1 MRMKLFLSLSLS
13 LVFLFGIAT
22 SVYAQSDSISN
33 VYTLGEIS
41 VFGTKSGKLLTNKV
55 NETQFLEFNKVNL
68 TEAANLLP
76 GLTITGGGGE
86 RNEGQIFLRGF
97 GSLQTPIFYDGI
109 PIYVPYDGNVD
120 INRFTT
126 FDLSQIT
133 VSKGLTSILYGPNT
147 MGGAINLVS
156 RKPVKA
162 FEVTGISG
170 LKLSGEG
177 LNGHN
182 LSANIGTRQEK
193 FYLLGS
199 LSYLDNAF
207 LSLPK
212 KFTAGTNEDG
222 GRRENSDT
230 EDFKFSAKAGY
241 TPNATDEYSLN
252 VIVQNAEKGIPIGVN
267 GNALY
272 RRYPEYNKNSV
283 YYRSKTV
290 LGKTTSMSITAFYDK
305 FYNIMGQYDDAGY
318 ILQNKNNAFQS
329 VYDDYS
335 AGGSANFSSSYFN
348 NNLLKLSL
356 YEKYDSHKEHNADI
370 AENTATGQLAKT
382 GEPIQEYLDNTV
394 SVGLE
399 DVYSLNESID
409 LIAGINYSYRG
420 NNQAQEYGT
429 HYLTG
434 EKNVAWNFPTG
445 SDDAFNYQLAAVYTP
460 VENHEISLSASRKS
474 RFATQKERYSS
485 RFGTTVP
492 NPDLASE
499 FSWIFDLSYKGSIQS
514 NFQYEVSVFYNAID
528 NAIYALTIPGKY
540 RPDSINLMVTNQNVG
555 KSYAAGY
562 EIALG
567 YRPVNELTLGANYS
581 YIYRENKENPDLK
594 FTDVPAHKAVFFG
607 KFSLPNHPK
616 TYLHID
622 WELNSKRYNTS
633 AGETLPGFGLV
644 NAKLSTKVWSGFGL
658 EAGVKNLFDKEYS
671 YHLNYPREGRTFLT
685 SVVYD
690 F

>member
-1 MRMKLFLSLSLS
+1 MKTLLSLSLS
-13 LVFLFGIAT
+13 LFFLFDIALNA
-22 SVYAQSDSISN
+22 YAQSDSISN

-41 VFGTKSGKLLTNKV
+41 VLGVKSGKLLTDKV
-55 NETQFLEFNKVNL
+55 NEVQFLEFNKVNL

-76 GLTITGGGGE
+76 GLTITDGGGG

-133 VSKGLTSILYGPNT
+133 VSKGLTSVLYGPNT

-162 FEVTGISG
+162 FEVNGISG
-170 LKLSGEG
+170 LKFSEAG
-177 LNGHN
+177 LNGYN
-182 LSANIGTRQEK
+182 LSANIGTKQEK

-199 LSYLDNAF
+199 ISYLDYAF

-212 KFTAGTNEDG
+212 KFTPGTNEDG

-241 TPNATDEYSLN
+241 TPNATNEYSLN
-252 VIVQNAEKGIPIGVN
+252 VIIQNAEKGIPLGVN
-267 GNALY
+267 GNAQY

-283 YYRSKTV
+283 YYRSKTAM
-290 LGKTTSMSITAFYDK
+290 GATTSMSITAFYDN

-318 ILQNKNNAFQS
+318 VLQNKNNAFQS
-329 VYDDYS
+329 IYDDYS
-335 AGGSANFSSSYFN
+335 TGGSVNFASSYFS

-382 GEPIQEYLDNTV
+382 GEPIQEYLDNTI
-394 SVGLE
+394 SIGLE
-399 DVYSLNESID
+399 DVYSLNEQLD

-434 EKNVAWNFPTG
+434 EKNVAWDFPTG
-445 SDDAFNYQLAAVYTP
+445 SDDAFNYQLAAVYMP

-485 RFGTTVP
+485 RFGSAVP

-499 FSWIFDLSYKGSIQS
+499 FSWIFDLSYKGSIRS
-514 NFQYEVSVFYNAID
+514 IFQYEVSVFYNAID
-528 NAIYALTIPGKY
+528 DAIYSLSIPGQY
-540 RPDSINLMVTNQNVG
+540 QPDGVTLMTTNQNVG
-555 KSYAAGY
+555 KSFATGY
-562 EIALG
+562 ELAFG
-567 YRPVNELTLGANYS
+567 YRPVNEVTLGANYS
-581 YIYRENKENPDLK
+581 FIYRENKKDKDLK
-594 FTDVPAHKAVFFG
+594 FTDVPAHKALFYG

-616 TYLHID
+616 TFLHID
-622 WELNSKRYNTS
+622 WELNSKRYYTS

-644 NAKLSTKVWSGFGL
+644 NVKIATKVWSGFSL

-671 YHLNYPREGRTFLT
+671 YYLNYPREGRTFLT